1 MKHKINPTVDC
12 VFKAILGCEENK
24 NLLIHFLN
32 AVLEPDS
39 KIKEIVLNN
48 PYNEREFVSDKLTV
62 VDVKATDE
70 NKCHYQIE
78 IQLVLHAAISARMLY
93 TWSSL
98 YHSQIKKGD
107 DFDKLKPVISIW
119 ILTENLFDN
128 VDDFH
133 LPFVLYN
140 KKNKLVLNED
150 IEIHLL
156 QLPKWQK
163 PQVETEKERWI
174 YLFKEGKNVDVDEP
188 PEVLC
193 TDEMRQAMETLDRF
207 SENADNYLLYQN
219 RLEATLLENT
229 YINEVARLKK
239 ENVQAWQEKE
249 QAWQEKEQERQEKEQ
264 ERREKEQLQAKL
276 NSLLLKLKEKGLD

>member
-12 VFKAILGCEENK
+12 VFKAILGSEENK

-48 PYNEREFVSDKLTV
+48 PYNEREFVADKLTI
-62 VDVKATDE
+62 VDVKATDGDG
-70 NKCHYQIE
+70 CHYQIE
-78 IQLVLHAAISARMLY
+78 IQLVLHPAISARMLY
-93 TWSSL
+93 TWSSI
-98 YHSQIKKGD
+98 YHSQISKGD
-107 DFDKLKPVISIW
+107 NFDKLKPVISIW
-119 ILTENLFDN
+119 ILNENLFDKVN
-128 VDDFH
+128 DVH

-140 KKNKLVLNED
+140 QKNQLILSDD
-150 IEIHLL
+150 IKIHLL
-156 QLPKWQK
+156 QLPKWQSDEVK
-163 PQVETEKERWI
+163 NEKERWI

-207 SENADNYLLYQN
+207 SENEDNYLLYQN

-229 YINEVARLKK
+229 YLHGMEKLKR
-239 ENVQAWQEKE
+239 EKE
-249 QAWQEKEQERQEKEQ
+249 QAMQREEQAMQREEQ

-276 NSLLLKLKEKGLD
+276 DSLLLQLKEKGMDDVVAKIS